1 MEKKRRF
8 YSVLIIVL
16 TLFLLIPVALAGWK
30 AYSRATPARTAEAY
44 ISALVRGDPKD
55 ALQVSSGSAA
65 LAAKKAVSSGA
76 QITDIQI
83 SIPAMGRNWCEALAF
98 VEIILQDKSHD
109 AGYYS
114 VEMYRDKE
122 WKVISVRQASPWV
135 SGLWGT
141 ASKKDVQEA
150 EDILNS
156 YLRMLTKNQYQSAA
170 RLLCG
175 QARQA
180 HENGTTVLGKAP
192 LFKSVGDVH
201 LNSLWKK
208 GNQMVCR
215 ASYKLDGKSVSTVV
229 RFLRLRDGWH
239 ILQVS
244 PY

>member
-1 MEKKRRF
+1 MRQRIHA
-8 YSVLIIVL
+8 VLVVAL
-16 TLFLLIPVALAGWK
+16 SLALLIPVALAGWK

-44 ISALVRGDPKD
+44 ISALVRGDPEE
-55 ALQVSSGSAA
+55 ALRISSGSAA

-76 QITDIQI
+76 QIAEIQI
-83 SIPAMGRNWCEALAF
+83 SIPNMSRSWCEALAF
-98 VEIILQDKSHD
+98 VEIVLPDESHD
-109 AGYYS
+109 AGFYS
-114 VEMYRDKE
+114 VELIKGKE
-122 WKVISVRQASPWV
+122 WKVISVRQASPWT
-135 SGLWGT
+135 SGLWGV
-141 ASKKDVQEA
+141 ASKRDAKEA

-201 LNSLWKK
+201 LNSLGKK